1 MAQLLLLF
9 SPLPCIPLT
18 WWSNAHGCAI
28 SLSQRSSSII
38 NFNFINHHQFPK
50 ARVQT
55 CKFCYSH
62 PQMRPHWERSEQC
75 TNDFV
80 PKISTLLKSM
90 AHNFA
95 WKASTRS
102 NDLCYMGEHIQCYRL
117 LGCYHVTVWNNS
129 CYSHQK
135 IATKICGPQI
145 LHDGG
150 RWHGLS
156 FLLHFLVTVAA
167 VISNSNMITP

>member
-18 WWSNAHGCAI
+18 WRSNAHGCAI

-95 WKASTRS
+95 WKISTRS

-135 IATKICGPQI
+135 LQQKYVDLKFCMMVE
-145 LHDGG
+145 DDMDY
-150 RWHGLS
+150 
-156 FLLHFLVTVAA
+156 HFCCIFWSLWQPLFQTVTW
-167 VISNSNMITP
+167 